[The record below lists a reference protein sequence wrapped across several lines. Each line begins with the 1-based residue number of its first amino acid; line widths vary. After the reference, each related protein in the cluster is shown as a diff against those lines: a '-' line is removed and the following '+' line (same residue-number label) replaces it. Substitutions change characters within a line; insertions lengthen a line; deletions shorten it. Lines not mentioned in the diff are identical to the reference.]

1 MGYCNSE
8 HDCKYGCIGFGDYV
22 ASCSRKAIRIENR
35 TAVIS
40 HLCNGCGKC
49 ITHCPKG
56 IIKLIPADMEKI
68 VLCSSNVTENT
79 KCSDNLIEKEIYYGN
94 NSFGLF
100 KGISQSQKS

>member
-8 HDCKYGCIGFGDYV
+8 HDCKCGCIGFGDYV

-56 IIKLIPADMEKI
+56 IIKLVPSDMEKI

-94 NSFGLF
+94 NSFSLF
-100 KGISQSQKS
+100 KGSSKSQKS

>member
-22 ASCSRKAIRIENR
+22 ASCSRKAIRKENR

-49 ITHCPKG
+49 ITHCQKG
-56 IIKLIPADMEKI
+56 IIKLIPSDMEKI

-79 KCSDNLIEKEIYYGN
+79 KCSDNLIEKEIYFGK
-94 NSFGLF
+94 NSFNLF
-100 KGISQSQKS
+100 KGSSKSQKS